1 MRGGEWRVKPLEGIR
16 VVDLTR
22 VVSGPVCTW
31 FLASL
36 GAEVIRVDPPGGDV
50 TWRIPPWVGADG
62 EQSEVMGP
70 DDIGISYLRKGRGK
84 QSVVLDLNHPDG
96 VGAFRRLAANVDVLV
111 DNFRPGVMASLG
123 LDYET
128 LSELNPRLIHAS
140 ITGYGPDGPDAD
152 LASMDLIIQ
161 GRSGLMAKSGFPDGP
176 PTKAGATVGDQ
187 FPAALCALGVV
198 AALRQRD
205 IDGRGQYIDVAML
218 DSLVT
223 MLWDEPLDLY
233 RDRGMPDRIGNGDP
247 RGILDTFESQ
257 DGWVTLVI
265 TSDAQFKR
273 LTEEMDCPDLWELGP
288 NIPVRAANRAEIC
301 EEVARWMAQQTT
313 EDLVARL
320 HKIRVP
326 AGAVASAY
334 AAADDP
340 QIQHRQALVPLRH
353 PQSEESSRWLAPAF
367 PVKFSRANT
376 DQTPAETLGTSTRDV
391 LKEIAGFSQQE
402 IDRLEAKGILG

>member
-1 MRGGEWRVKPLEGIR
+1 MKPLEGVR

-50 TWRIPPWVGADG
+50 TWRIPPWVGAEG
-62 EQSEVMGP
+62 EQSEAMGP

-84 QSVVLDLNHPDG
+84 RSVVLDLGRPEGAD
-96 VGAFRRLAANVDVLV
+96 AFRRLAANVDVLV
-111 DNFRPGVMASLG
+111 DNFRPGVMDSLG
-123 LDYET
+123 VGYET
-128 LSELNPRLIHAS
+128 LSALNPRLIHAS

-176 PTKAGATVGDQ
+176 PIKAGATVGDQ

-205 IDGRGQYIDVAML
+205 IDGKGQYIDVAML

-233 RDRGMPDRIGNGDP
+233 RERGMPDRIGNGDP

-265 TSDAQFKR
+265 TSDAQFER
-273 LTEEMDCPDLWELGP
+273 LTEEMGRPDLFELGP
-288 NIPVRAANRAEIC
+288 NIPVRASNRAEIC
-301 EEVARWMAQQTT
+301 EGVAAWMAQQTT
-313 EDLVARL
+313 DELVARL

-334 AAADDP
+334 AAGDDP

-353 PQSEESSRWLAPAF
+353 PQSDGPTNRLGPAF
-367 PVKFSRANT
+367 PIKFSRSNT
-376 DQTPAETLGTSTRDV
+376 DQSPAETLGASTHSV
-391 LKEIAGFSQQE
+391 LKSIAGLTQEE
-402 IDRLEAKGILG
+402 IDRLHSAGVLG

>member
-1 MRGGEWRVKPLEGIR
+1 
-16 VVDLTR
+16 
-22 VVSGPVCTW
+22 
-31 FLASL
+31 
-36 GAEVIRVDPPGGDV
+36 
-50 TWRIPPWVGADG
+50 
-62 EQSEVMGP
+62 MGP

-84 QSVVLDLNHPDG
+84 RSVVLDLGRPEGAD
-96 VGAFRRLAANVDVLV
+96 AFRRVVANVDVLV
-111 DNFRPGVMASLG
+111 DNFRPGVMDSLG
-123 LDYET
+123 VGYET
-128 LSELNPRLIHAS
+128 LSALNPRLIHAS

-176 PTKAGATVGDQ
+176 PIKAGATVGDQ

-233 RDRGMPDRIGNGDP
+233 RERGMPDRIGNGDP
-247 RGILDTFESQ
+247 RGILDTFEAQ

-265 TSDAQFKR
+265 TSDAQFER
-273 LTEEMDCPDLWELGP
+273 LTEEMGRPDLWELGP
-288 NIPVRAANRAEIC
+288 TIPIRAANRTEIC
-301 EEVARWMAQQTT
+301 KGVSEWMAARTT
-313 EDLVARL
+313 EAALARL
-320 HKIRVP
+320 HAIRVP

-334 AAADDP
+334 ASAEDP

-353 PQSEESSRWLAPAF
+353 PLATEPTNRLGPAF
-367 PVKFSRANT
+367 PIKFSRSNT
-376 DQTPAETLGTSTRDV
+376 DQTPAETLGASTQDV
-391 LKEIAGFSQQE
+391 LKQIAGLTEEE
-402 IDRLEAKGILG
+402 IDRLRSAGVLG

>member
-1 MRGGEWRVKPLEGIR
+1 MKPLEGIR
-16 VVDLTR
+16 VIDLTR

-50 TWRIPPWVGADG
+50 TWRIPPWVGAGG
-62 EQSEVMGP
+62 EQSEIMGP

-84 QSVVLDLNHPDG
+84 RSVVLDLGRPEGPD
-96 VGAFRRLAANVDVLV
+96 AFRRLAANVDVLV

-128 LSELNPRLIHAS
+128 LAELNPRLIHAS

-176 PTKAGATVGDQ
+176 PIKAGATVGDQ

-223 MLWDEPLDLY
+223 LLWDEPLDLY
-233 RDRGMPDRIGNGDP
+233 RERGLPDRIGNGDP
-247 RGILDTFESQ
+247 RGIVETFESQ

-265 TSDAQFKR
+265 TSDAQFDR
-273 LTEEMDCPDLWELGP
+273 LTEEMGRPDLFELGP
-288 NIPVRAANRAEIC
+288 DVPTRTANRAEIC
-301 EEVARWMAQQTT
+301 QSVAAWMSQQSTEE
-313 EDLVARL
+313 LVARL
-320 HKIRVP
+320 HDIRVP

-334 AAADDP
+334 TAADDP

-353 PQSEESSRWLAPAF
+353 PQASEPTRWLGPAF
-367 PVKFSRANT
+367 PVKFSRCET
-376 DQTPAETLGTSTRDV
+376 DQTPAETLGTSTQDV
-391 LKEIAGFSQQE
+391 LKQIAGLSEEE
-402 IDRLEAKGILG
+402 IDRLRADGVLG

>member
-1 MRGGEWRVKPLEGIR
+1 MKPLEGVR

-36 GAEVIRVDPPGGDV
+36 GAEVIRIDPPGGDV
-50 TWRIPPWVGADG
+50 TWRIPPWVGPDG
-62 EQSEVMGP
+62 EQSEAMGP

-84 QSVVLDLNHPDG
+84 RSVVLDLVRPEGAD
-96 VGAFRRLAANVDVLV
+96 AFRRLVANVDVLV
-111 DNFRPGVMASLG
+111 DNFRPGVLASLG

-140 ITGYGPDGPDAD
+140 ITGFGPDGPDAD

-176 PTKAGATVGDQ
+176 PVKAGVTVGDQ

-205 IDGRGQYIDVAML
+205 IDGQGQYIDVAML
-218 DSLVT
+218 DGLVA

-233 RDRGMPDRIGNGDP
+233 RERGLPDRMGNGDP

-265 TSDAQFKR
+265 TSDAQYQR
-273 LTEEMDCPDLWELGP
+273 LTEEMGRPDLWDLGP
-288 NIPVRAANRAEIC
+288 NMPVRAANRAEIC
-301 EEVARWMAQQTT
+301 DEVAAWMAEQTT
-313 EDLVARL
+313 EELVARL

-326 AGAVASAY
+326 AGEVASAY

-340 QIQHRQALVPLRH
+340 QIQHRQALVPLQH
-353 PQSEESSRWLAPAF
+353 PHASEPTNRLGPAF
-367 PVKFSRANT
+367 PVKFSRSNT
-376 DQTPAETLGTSTRDV
+376 DQRPAETLGTSTQAV
-391 LKEIAGFSQQE
+391 LQEIAGLSEEE
-402 IDRLEAKGILG
+402 IARLGAEGVLG

>member
-1 MRGGEWRVKPLEGIR
+1 MKPLEGIR

-70 DDIGISYLRKGRGK
+70 NDIGISYLRKGRGK
-84 QSVVLDLNHPDG
+84 RSVVLDLGRAEG
-96 VGAFRRLAANVDVLV
+96 VDAFRRLVANVDVLV

-123 LDYET
+123 LGYET
-128 LSELNPRLIHAS
+128 LAELNPRLIHAS

-176 PTKAGATVGDQ
+176 PTKAGATIGDQ

-205 IDGRGQYIDVAML
+205 IDGKGQYIDVAML
-218 DSLVT
+218 DGLVT

-233 RDRGMPDRIGNGDP
+233 RERGMPDRIGNGDP

-273 LTEEMDCPDLWELGP
+273 LTEEMGRPDLWEIGP

-301 EEVARWMAQQTT
+301 DAVAAWMAQQTT
-313 EDLVARL
+313 EELVARL
-320 HKIRVP
+320 HDIRVP
-326 AGAVASAY
+326 AGSVSSAY
-334 AAADDP
+334 AAAEDP
-340 QIQHRQALVPLRH
+340 QIQHRQGLVPLQH
-353 PQSEESSRWLAPAF
+353 PHASEPTNRLGPAF
-367 PVKFSRANT
+367 PVKFSRAKT
-376 DQTPAETLGTSTRDV
+376 DQTPAETLGASTHSV
-391 LKEIAGFSQQE
+391 LSDIAGLSKEE
-402 IDRLEAKGILG
+402 ISRLRSDGVLG

>member
-1 MRGGEWRVKPLEGIR
+1 MKPLSGVR

-50 TWRIPPWVGADG
+50 TWRIPPWVGAEG
-62 EQSEVMGP
+62 EQSEAMGP

-84 QSVVLDLNHPDG
+84 RSVVLDLGRPEGAD
-96 VGAFRRLAANVDVLV
+96 AFRRLVANVDILV
-111 DNFRPGVMASLG
+111 DNFRPGVMDSLG
-123 LDYET
+123 VGYEI

-176 PTKAGATVGDQ
+176 PIKAGATVGDQ

-205 IDGRGQYIDVAML
+205 IDGKGQYIDVAML

-233 RDRGMPDRIGNGDP
+233 RERGMPDRIGNGDP
-247 RGILDTFESQ
+247 RGILDTFEAQ

-265 TSDAQFKR
+265 TSDAQFER
-273 LTEEMDCPDLWELGP
+273 LTEEMGRPDLFELGP
-288 NIPVRAANRAEIC
+288 NIPVRAANQAEIC
-301 EEVARWMAQQTT
+301 EGVAAWMAQQTT
-313 EDLVARL
+313 DELVARL

-334 AAADDP
+334 ASAEDP

-353 PQSEESSRWLAPAF
+353 PHSTEPTNRLGPAF
-367 PVKFSRANT
+367 PVRFSRSNT
-376 DQTPAETLGTSTRDV
+376 DQSPAETLGTSTQDV
-391 LKEIAGFSQQE
+391 LKQIAGLSEEE
-402 IDRLEAKGILG
+402 IDRLRSAGVLG

>member
-1 MRGGEWRVKPLEGIR
+1 MRPLEGVR

-36 GAEVIRVDPPGGDV
+36 GAEVIRIDPPGGDV

-62 EQSEVMGP
+62 EQSEAMGP
-70 DDIGISYLRKGRGK
+70 EDIGISYLRKGRGK
-84 QSVVLDLNHPDG
+84 RSVVLDLGRPEGAD
-96 VGAFRRLAANVDVLV
+96 AFRRLVANVDVLV
-111 DNFRPGVMASLG
+111 DNFRPGVMDSLG
-123 LDYET
+123 LGYDT
-128 LSELNPRLIHAS
+128 LSDLNPRLIHAS

-161 GRSGLMAKSGFPDGP
+161 GRSGLMGKSGFPDGP
-176 PTKAGATVGDQ
+176 PIKAGVTVGDQ

-205 IDGRGQYIDVAML
+205 IDGQGQYIDVAML
-218 DSLVT
+218 DGLVT

-233 RDRGMPDRIGNGDP
+233 RERGLPDRIGNGDP

-273 LTEEMDCPDLWELGP
+273 LTEEMGRPDLWELGP
-288 NIPVRAANRAEIC
+288 NVPVRADNRAEIC
-301 EEVARWMAQQTT
+301 SEVAAWMAEQTT
-313 EDLVARL
+313 EELVARL
-320 HKIRVP
+320 HNIRVP

-334 AAADDP
+334 AAVDDP
-340 QIQHRQALVPLRH
+340 QIQHRQALVPLQH
-353 PQSEESSRWLAPAF
+353 PHAAEPSGRLGPAF
-367 PVKFSRANT
+367 PVKFSRSET
-376 DQTPAETLGTSTRDV
+376 DQRPAETLGTSTNSV
-391 LKEIAGFSQQE
+391 LQEIAGLSEEE
-402 IDRLEAKGILG
+402 ITRLRAEGVLG

>member
-1 MRGGEWRVKPLEGIR
+1 MKPLEGVR

-50 TWRIPPWVGADG
+50 TWRIPPWVGAEG
-62 EQSEVMGP
+62 EQSEAMGP

-84 QSVVLDLNHPDG
+84 RSVVLELGRPEG
-96 VGAFRRLAANVDVLV
+96 VDAFRRLVANVDVLV
-111 DNFRPGVMASLG
+111 DNFRPGVMDSLG
-123 LDYET
+123 VGYET
-128 LSELNPRLIHAS
+128 LSALNPRLIHAS

-176 PTKAGATVGDQ
+176 PIKAGATVGDQ

-205 IDGRGQYIDVAML
+205 IDGKGQYIDVAML

-233 RDRGMPDRIGNGDP
+233 RERGMPDRIGNGDP

-265 TSDAQFKR
+265 TSDAQFER
-273 LTEEMDCPDLWELGP
+273 LTEEMGRPDLFELGP
-288 NIPVRAANRAEIC
+288 NIPVRASNRAEIC
-301 EEVARWMAQQTT
+301 EGVAAWMAQQTT
-313 EDLVARL
+313 EALLARL
-320 HKIRVP
+320 HEIRVP
-326 AGAVASAY
+326 AGEVASAFS
-334 AAADDP
+334 AADDP

-353 PQSEESSRWLAPAF
+353 PLATEPTNRLGPSF
-367 PVKFSRANT
+367 PIKFSRSNT
-376 DQTPAETLGTSTRDV
+376 DQSPAETLGTSTHSV
-391 LKEIAGFSQQE
+391 LKSIAGLTEEE
-402 IDRLEAKGILG
+402 INRLKSAGVLG

>member
-1 MRGGEWRVKPLEGIR
+1 MKPLEGVR

-50 TWRIPPWVGADG
+50 TWRIPPWVGPEG

-84 QSVVLDLNHPDG
+84 RSVVLDLNHAEG
-96 VGAFRRLAANVDVLV
+96 VDAFRRLAANVDVLV

-128 LSELNPRLIHAS
+128 LAELNPRLIHAS

-176 PTKAGATVGDQ
+176 PTKAGATIGDQ

-205 IDGRGQYIDVAML
+205 IDGKGQYIDVAML

-233 RDRGMPDRIGNGDP
+233 RERGLPDRIGNGDP

-273 LTEEMDCPDLWELGP
+273 LTEEMGRPDLWELGP

-301 EEVARWMAQQTT
+301 ESVAAWMAQQTT
-313 EDLVARL
+313 EELVARL
-320 HKIRVP
+320 HDIRVP
-326 AGAVASAY
+326 AGAVSSAY
-334 AAADDP
+334 AAAEDA
-340 QIQHRQALVPLRH
+340 QIQHRQALVPLHH
-353 PQSEESSRWLAPAF
+353 PHAAEPSSWLGPAF
-367 PVKFSRANT
+367 PVKFSRSET
-376 DQTPAETLGTSTRDV
+376 DQTPAETLGTSTHDV
-391 LKEIAGFSQQE
+391 LKEIAGFSEAE
-402 IDRLEAKGILG
+402 IDRLRDAGVFG

>member
-1 MRGGEWRVKPLEGIR
+1 MKPLEGVR

-50 TWRIPPWVGADG
+50 TWRIPPWVGPEG

-84 QSVVLDLNHPDG
+84 RSVVLDLNHAEG
-96 VGAFRRLAANVDVLV
+96 VDAFRRLAANVDVLV

-128 LSELNPRLIHAS
+128 LAELNPRLIHAS

-176 PTKAGATVGDQ
+176 PTKAGATIGDQ

-205 IDGRGQYIDVAML
+205 IDGKGQYIDVAML

-233 RDRGMPDRIGNGDP
+233 RERGLPDRIGNGDP

-273 LTEEMDCPDLWELGP
+273 LTEDMGRPDLWELGP

-301 EEVARWMAQQTT
+301 ESVAAWMAQQTT
-313 EDLVARL
+313 EELVARL
-320 HKIRVP
+320 HDIRVP
-326 AGAVASAY
+326 AGAVSSAY
-334 AAADDP
+334 AAAEDA
-340 QIQHRQALVPLRH
+340 QIQHRQALVPLHH
-353 PQSEESSRWLAPAF
+353 PHAAEPSSWLGPAF
-367 PVKFSRANT
+367 PVKFSRSET
-376 DQTPAETLGTSTRDV
+376 DQTPAETLGTSTHDV
-391 LKEIAGFSQQE
+391 LKEIAGFSEAE
-402 IDRLEAKGILG
+402 IDRLRDAGVFG

>member
-1 MRGGEWRVKPLEGIR
+1 MRPLEGVR

-50 TWRIPPWVGADG
+50 TWRIPPWIGPDG
-62 EQSEVMGP
+62 EQSEAMGP

-84 QSVVLDLNHPDG
+84 RSVVLDLGHPEGAD
-96 VGAFRRLAANVDVLV
+96 AFRRLVANVDVLV
-111 DNFRPGVMASLG
+111 DNFRPGVMGSLG
-123 LDYET
+123 LGYET

-205 IDGRGQYIDVAML
+205 IDGQGQYIDVAML

-233 RDRGMPDRIGNGDP
+233 RERDLPDRIGNGDP

-265 TSDAQFKR
+265 TSDAQFQR
-273 LTEEMDCPDLWELGP
+273 LTEEMGRPDLWELGP

-301 EEVARWMAQQTT
+301 IEVAAWMAEQTT
-313 EDLVARL
+313 EELVARL

-340 QIQHRQALVPLRH
+340 QIQHRQALVPLQHPHASEPTNRH
-353 PQSEESSRWLAPAF
+353 GPAF
-367 PVKFSRANT
+367 PIKFSRSETN
-376 DQTPAETLGTSTRDV
+376 QRPAETLGTSTQAV
-391 LKEIAGFSQQE
+391 LQEIAGLSKEE
-402 IDRLEAKGILG
+402 IARLRAEGVLG

>member
-1 MRGGEWRVKPLEGIR
+1 MKPLDGIR

-62 EQSEVMGP
+62 EQSEALGP

-84 QSVVLDLNHPDG
+84 RSVVLDLGRPEGAD
-96 VGAFRRLAANVDVLV
+96 AFRRLTANVDVLV
-111 DNFRPGVMASLG
+111 DNFRPGVMAALG
-123 LDYET
+123 LGYET
-128 LSELNPRLIHAS
+128 LSELNPQLIHAS

-223 MLWDEPLDLY
+223 MIWDEPLDLY
-233 RDRGMPDRIGNGDP
+233 RERGMPDRIGNGDP

-257 DGWVTLVI
+257 DGWITLVI

-273 LTEEMDCPDLWELGP
+273 LTEEMGRPDLWELGP
-288 NIPVRAANRAEIC
+288 DIPVRAANRAEIC
-301 EEVARWMAQQTT
+301 EEVARWMAEQTT
-313 EDLVARL
+313 EELVARL
-320 HKIRVP
+320 HDIRVP

-334 AAADDP
+334 AAAEDP
-340 QIQHRQALVPLRH
+340 QIQHRHALVPLQH
-353 PQSEESSRWLAPAF
+353 PHANEPSRWLAPAF

-376 DQTPAETLGTSTRDV
+376 DQTPAETLGTSTRSV
-391 LKEIAGFSQQE
+391 LQDIAGFSEAE
-402 IDRLEAKGILG
+402 IDRLQADGVLG

>member
-1 MRGGEWRVKPLEGIR
+1 MKPLEGVR
-16 VVDLTR
+16 VIDLTR

-50 TWRIPPWVGADG
+50 TWRIPPWVGPEG

-84 QSVVLDLNHPDG
+84 RSVVLDLGRPEGAD
-96 VGAFRRLAANVDVLV
+96 AFRRLTANVDVLV

-128 LSELNPRLIHAS
+128 LAALNPRLIHAS

-176 PTKAGATVGDQ
+176 PIKAGATVGDQ

-233 RDRGMPDRIGNGDP
+233 RERGMPDRIGNGDP

-273 LTEEMDCPDLWELGP
+273 LTEEMDRPDLWELGP

-301 EEVARWMAQQTT
+301 GAVAAWMAEQSTQ
-313 EDLVARL
+313 ELVARL
-320 HKIRVP
+320 HDIRVP
-326 AGAVASAY
+326 AGSVSSAY
-334 AAADDP
+334 AAAEDP
-340 QIQHRQALVPLRH
+340 QIQHRQALVPLQH
-353 PQSEESSRWLAPAF
+353 PHAPEPTNRLGPAF
-367 PVKFSRANT
+367 PVKFSRAST
-376 DQTPAETLGTSTRDV
+376 DQTPAETLGASTHSV
-391 LKEIAGFSQQE
+391 LQDIAGLSEEEIASLRDAGV
-402 IDRLEAKGILG
+402 LG

>member
-1 MRGGEWRVKPLEGIR
+1 MKPLEGVR
-16 VVDLTR
+16 VIDLTR

-50 TWRIPPWVGADG
+50 TWRIPPWVGPEG

-84 QSVVLDLNHPDG
+84 RSVVLDLGRPEGAD
-96 VGAFRRLAANVDVLV
+96 AFRRLAANVDVLV

-128 LSELNPRLIHAS
+128 LAELNPQLIHAS
-140 ITGYGPDGPDAD
+140 ITGFGPDGPDAD

-205 IDGRGQYIDVAML
+205 IDGKGQYIDVAML

-223 MLWDEPLDLY
+223 MIWDEPLDLY
-233 RDRGMPDRIGNGDP
+233 RERGMPDRIGNGDP

-257 DGWVTLVI
+257 DGWITLVI

-273 LTEEMDCPDLWELGP
+273 LTEEMGRPDLWELGP
-288 NIPVRAANRAEIC
+288 DIPVRAANRAEIC
-301 EEVARWMAQQTT
+301 QEVARWMAQQTT
-313 EDLVARL
+313 EELVARL

-326 AGAVASAY
+326 AGAVGSAY
-334 AAADDP
+334 AAAEDP
-340 QIQHRQALVPLRH
+340 QIQHRQALVSLQH
-353 PQSEESSRWLAPAF
+353 PHADEPSRWLAPAF

-376 DQTPAETLGTSTRDV
+376 DQTPAETLGTSTKDV
-391 LKEIAGFSQQE
+391 LNEIAGLSEEE
-402 IDRLEAKGILG
+402 IDRLQTDGILG

>member
-1 MRGGEWRVKPLEGIR
+1 MKPLEGVR

-36 GAEVIRVDPPGGDV
+36 GAEVIRIDPPGGDV

-62 EQSEVMGP
+62 EQSEAMGP
-70 DDIGISYLRKGRGK
+70 EDIGISYLRKGRGK
-84 QSVVLDLNHPDG
+84 RSVVLDLVRPEGAD
-96 VGAFRRLAANVDVLV
+96 AFRRLVANVDVLV
-111 DNFRPGVMASLG
+111 DNFRPGVLASLG

-140 ITGYGPDGPDAD
+140 ITGFGPDGPDAD

-176 PTKAGATVGDQ
+176 PVKAGVTVGDQ

-205 IDGRGQYIDVAML
+205 IDGQGQYIDVAML
-218 DSLVT
+218 DGLVA

-233 RDRGMPDRIGNGDP
+233 RERGLPDRMGNGDP

-265 TSDAQFKR
+265 TSDAQYQR
-273 LTEEMDCPDLWELGP
+273 LTEEMGRPDLWDLGP
-288 NIPVRAANRAEIC
+288 NMPIRAANRAEIC
-301 EEVARWMAQQTT
+301 DEVAAWMAEQTT
-313 EDLVARL
+313 EELVARL

-326 AGAVASAY
+326 AGEVASAY

-340 QIQHRQALVPLRH
+340 QIQHRQALVPLQH
-353 PQSEESSRWLAPAF
+353 PHASEPTNRLGPAF
-367 PVKFSRANT
+367 PVKFSRSNT
-376 DQTPAETLGTSTRDV
+376 DQRPAETLGTSTQAV
-391 LKEIAGFSQQE
+391 LQEIAGLSEEE
-402 IDRLEAKGILG
+402 IARLGAEGVLG

>member
-1 MRGGEWRVKPLEGIR
+1 MKPLEGVR

-50 TWRIPPWVGADG
+50 TWRIPPWVGPDG
-62 EQSEVMGP
+62 EQSEAMGP
-70 DDIGISYLRKGRGK
+70 EDIGISYLRKGRGK
-84 QSVVLDLNHPDG
+84 RSVVLELGRPEGAD
-96 VGAFRRLAANVDVLV
+96 AFRRLVANVDVLV

-123 LDYET
+123 LDYDT

-161 GRSGLMAKSGFPDGP
+161 GRSGLMGKSGFPDGP
-176 PTKAGATVGDQ
+176 PIKAGVTVGDQ

-205 IDGRGQYIDVAML
+205 IDGQGQYIDVAML

-233 RDRGMPDRIGNGDP
+233 RERGLPDRIGNGDP
-247 RGILDTFESQ
+247 RGILDTFEAQ

-273 LTEEMDCPDLWELGP
+273 LTEEMGRPDLWELGP
-288 NIPVRAANRAEIC
+288 NVPVRADNRADIC
-301 EEVARWMAQQTT
+301 GEVATWMAEQTT
-313 EDLVARL
+313 EELVARL
-320 HKIRVP
+320 HNIRVP

-340 QIQHRQALVPLRH
+340 QIQHRQALVPLQH
-353 PQSEESSRWLAPAF
+353 PHAAEPTNRLGPAF
-367 PVKFSRANT
+367 PIKFSRSDT
-376 DQTPAETLGTSTRDV
+376 TQRPAETLGTSTHSV
-391 LKEIAGFSQQE
+391 LQEIAGLSEEE
-402 IDRLEAKGILG
+402 ITRLSAEGVLG

>member
-1 MRGGEWRVKPLEGIR
+1 MRPLEGIR

-50 TWRIPPWVGADG
+50 TWRIPPWVGAEG

-70 DDIGISYLRKGRGK
+70 NDIGISYLRKGRGK
-84 QSVVLDLNHPDG
+84 RSVVLNLNHPEG
-96 VGAFRRLAANVDVLV
+96 VEAFRRLVANVDVLV

-128 LSELNPRLIHAS
+128 LAELNPRLIHAS

-205 IDGRGQYIDVAML
+205 IDGKGQYIDVAML

-233 RDRGMPDRIGNGDP
+233 RERGMPDRIGNGDP

-265 TSDAQFKR
+265 TSDSQFKR
-273 LTEEMDCPDLWELGP
+273 LTEEMARPDLWEMGP

-301 EEVARWMAQQTT
+301 KAVAAWMAQQTT
-313 EDLVARL
+313 EQLVTRL
-320 HKIRVP
+320 HAIRVP
-326 AGAVASAY
+326 AGSVASAA
-334 AAADDP
+334 AAADDL
-340 QIQHRQALVPLRH
+340 QIQHRQALVPLQH
-353 PQSEESSRWLAPAF
+353 PDATDPTRWLAPAF
-367 PVKFSRANT
+367 PIKFSRANT
-376 DQTPAETLGTSTRDV
+376 DQAPAETLGTSTQDV
-391 LKEIAGFSQQE
+391 LKEIAGLSEEE
-402 IDRLEAKGILG
+402 IDRLRAEGILG

>member
-1 MRGGEWRVKPLEGIR
+1 M
-16 VVDLTR
+16 VDLTR

-62 EQSEVMGP
+62 EQSEAMGP

-84 QSVVLDLNHPDG
+84 RSVVLDLGRSEG
-96 VGAFRRLAANVDVLV
+96 VDAFRRLAANVDVLV

-128 LSELNPRLIHAS
+128 LAELNPRLIHAS
-140 ITGYGPDGPDAD
+140 ITGFGPDGPDAD

-176 PTKAGATVGDQ
+176 PTKAGATIGDQ

-218 DSLVT
+218 DSLVA

-233 RDRGMPDRIGNGDP
+233 RERNMPDRMGNGDP

-273 LTEEMDCPDLWELGP
+273 LTEEMARPDLWELGP
-288 NIPVRAANRAEIC
+288 NIPVRAANRVEIC

-313 EDLVARL
+313 EQLVVRL
-320 HKIRVP
+320 HRIRVP

-334 AAADDP
+334 AADDDP
-340 QIQHRQALVPLRH
+340 QIQHRRALVPLQH
-353 PQSEESSRWLAPAF
+353 PHATEPTRWLAPAF
-367 PVKFSRANT
+367 PVKLSRANT
-376 DQTPAETLGTSTRDV
+376 DQQPAETLGTSTRDV
-391 LKEIAGFSQQE
+391 LMRIAGLSE
-402 IDRLEAKGILG
+402 EEADRLQSAGILG

>member
-1 MRGGEWRVKPLEGIR
+1 VKPLEGIR

-84 QSVVLDLNHPDG
+84 RSVVLDLNHPDG

-273 LTEEMDCPDLWELGP
+273 LTEEMDRPDLWELGP
-288 NIPVRAANRAEIC
+288 NIPVRAANRADIC

-340 QIQHRQALVPLRH
+340 QIQHRQALVPLQH
-353 PQSEESSRWLAPAF
+353 PHSPNPTNRLAPAF
-367 PVKFSRANT
+367 PVKFSRAHT
-376 DQTPAETLGTSTRDV
+376 DQSPAETLGTSTRDV

>member
-1 MRGGEWRVKPLEGIR
+1 
-16 VVDLTR
+16 
-22 VVSGPVCTW
+22 
-31 FLASL
+31 
-36 GAEVIRVDPPGGDV
+36 
-50 TWRIPPWVGADG
+50 
-62 EQSEVMGP
+62 MGP

-84 QSVVLDLNHPDG
+84 RSVVLDLGRPEGAD
-96 VGAFRRLAANVDVLV
+96 AFRRLAANSDVLV

-128 LSELNPRLIHAS
+128 LAELNPRLIHAS

-176 PTKAGATVGDQ
+176 PTKAGATIGDQ

-205 IDGRGQYIDVAML
+205 IDGQGQYIDVSML
-218 DSLVT
+218 DSLVAL
-223 MLWDEPLDLY
+223 LWDEPLDIY

-247 RGILDTFESQ
+247 RGIVDTFATQ

-265 TSDAQFKR
+265 TSDAQFER
-273 LTEEMDCPDLWELGP
+273 LTEELGRPDLFELGP
-288 NIPVRAANRAEIC
+288 NVPVRAANRAEIC
-301 EEVARWMAQQTT
+301 EGVAEWMAARTT
-313 EDLVARL
+313 DAALARL
-320 HKIRVP
+320 HAVRVP

-334 AAADDP
+334 ASADDP

-353 PQSEESSRWLAPAF
+353 PHSPEPTNRLGPAF
-367 PVKFSRANT
+367 PVKFSRSDA
-376 DQTPAETLGTSTRDV
+376 DQVPAETLGASTHAV
-391 LKEIAGFSQQE
+391 LEEIAGLSPTE
-402 IDRLEAKGILG
+402 IDRLHASGVLG

>member
-1 MRGGEWRVKPLEGIR
+1 MKPLEGIR

-50 TWRIPPWVGADG
+50 TWRIPPWVGPEG

-84 QSVVLDLNHPDG
+84 RSVVLDLGRPEGAD
-96 VGAFRRLAANVDVLV
+96 AFRRLATNVDVLV

-128 LSELNPRLIHAS
+128 LAKLNPRLIHAS

-161 GRSGLMAKSGFPDGP
+161 GRSGLMAKSGFPGGP
-176 PTKAGATVGDQ
+176 PIKAGVTVGDQ

-205 IDGRGQYIDVAML
+205 IDGQGQYIDVAML
-218 DSLVT
+218 DGLVT

-233 RDRGMPDRIGNGDP
+233 RERGLPDRMGNGDP
-247 RGILDTFESQ
+247 RGILDTFETQ
-257 DGWVTLVI
+257 DGWVALVI
-265 TSDAQFKR
+265 TSDAQYKR
-273 LTEEMDCPDLWELGP
+273 LTEEMGRPDLWDLGP
-288 NIPVRAANRAEIC
+288 DIPIRADNRSVIC
-301 EEVARWMAQQTT
+301 QEVAAWMAEQTT
-313 EDLVARL
+313 EHLVARL
-320 HKIRVP
+320 HAIRVP
-326 AGAVASAY
+326 AGPINSAY
-334 AAADDP
+334 AAVEDP
-340 QIQHRQALVPLRH
+340 QIQHRQALLPLHH
-353 PQSEESSRWLAPAF
+353 PQATHPTRWLGPAF
-367 PVKFSRANT
+367 PVKFSRSET
-376 DQTPAETLGTSTRDV
+376 TQTPAETLGTSTQDA
-391 LKEIAGFSQQE
+391 LKEIAGLSQEE
-402 IDRLEAKGILG
+402 IDRLGSSGVLG

>member
-1 MRGGEWRVKPLEGIR
+1 M
-16 VVDLTR
+16 DLTR

-62 EQSEVMGP
+62 EQSEAMGP

-84 QSVVLDLNHPDG
+84 RSVVLDLGRPEG
-96 VGAFRRLAANVDVLV
+96 VDAFRRLVANVDVLV
-111 DNFRPGVMASLG
+111 DNFRPGVMDSLG
-123 LDYET
+123 VGYET
-128 LSELNPRLIHAS
+128 LSALNPQLIHAS

-176 PTKAGATVGDQ
+176 PIKAGATVGDQ

-205 IDGRGQYIDVAML
+205 FDGQGQHIDVAML

-233 RDRGMPDRIGNGDP
+233 RERGMPDRIGNGDP
-247 RGILDTFESQ
+247 RGILDTFATQ
-257 DGWVTLVI
+257 DGWVTLVV
-265 TSDAQFKR
+265 TSDSQFER
-273 LTEEMDCPDLWELGP
+273 LTEEMNRPDLWDLGP
-288 NIPVRAANRAEIC
+288 TIPVRAANRTEIC
-301 EEVARWMAQQTT
+301 KGVSEWMADRTT
-313 EDLVARL
+313 EAALACL
-320 HKIRVP
+320 HAIRVP

-334 AAADDP
+334 ASADDP

-353 PQSEESSRWLAPAF
+353 PHASEPTTRLGPAF
-367 PVKFSRANT
+367 PIKFSRSNT
-376 DQTPAETLGTSTRDV
+376 DQTAAETLGASTQEV
-391 LKEIAGFSQQE
+391 LKQIAGLTQEE
-402 IDRLEAKGILG
+402 IDRLRAKGVLG

>member
-1 MRGGEWRVKPLEGIR
+1 MRPLEGVRI
-16 VVDLTR
+16 VDLTR

-36 GAEVIRVDPPGGDV
+36 GAEVIRIDPPGGDV
-50 TWRIPPWVGADG
+50 TWRIPPWVGPDG
-62 EQSEVMGP
+62 EQSEAMGP

-84 QSVVLDLNHPDG
+84 RSVVLDLVRPEGAN
-96 VGAFRRLAANVDVLV
+96 AFRRLVANVDVLV
-111 DNFRPGVMASLG
+111 DNFRPGVLASLG

-140 ITGYGPDGPDAD
+140 ITGFGPDGPDAD

-176 PTKAGATVGDQ
+176 PVKAGVTVGDQ

-205 IDGRGQYIDVAML
+205 IDGQGQYIDVAML
-218 DSLVT
+218 DGLVA

-233 RDRGMPDRIGNGDP
+233 RERGLPDRMGNGDP

-265 TSDAQFKR
+265 TSDAQYQR
-273 LTEEMDCPDLWELGP
+273 LTEEMGRPDLWDLGP

-301 EEVARWMAQQTT
+301 DEVAAWMAEQTT
-313 EDLVARL
+313 EELVARL

-326 AGAVASAY
+326 AGEVASAY

-340 QIQHRQALVPLRH
+340 QIQHRQALVPLQH
-353 PQSEESSRWLAPAF
+353 PHATNPTNRLGPAF
-367 PVKFSRANT
+367 PVKFSRSNT
-376 DQTPAETLGTSTRDV
+376 DQRPAETLGTSTQAV
-391 LKEIAGFSQQE
+391 LQEIAGLSEEE
-402 IDRLEAKGILG
+402 IARLGAEGVLG

>member
-1 MRGGEWRVKPLEGIR
+1 M
-16 VVDLTR
+16 
-22 VVSGPVCTW
+22 
-31 FLASL
+31 
-36 GAEVIRVDPPGGDV
+36 
-50 TWRIPPWVGADG
+50 TWRIPPWVGPDG
-62 EQSEVMGP
+62 EQSETMGP

-84 QSVVLDLNHPDG
+84 RSVVLDLGRPEGAD
-96 VGAFRRLAANVDVLV
+96 AFRRLAANSDVLV
-111 DNFRPGVMASLG
+111 DNFRPGVLASLG

-128 LSELNPRLIHAS
+128 LAVLNPRLIHAS

-176 PTKAGATVGDQ
+176 PTKAGATIGDQ

-218 DSLVT
+218 DSLVAL
-223 MLWDEPLDLY
+223 LWDEPLDIY

-247 RGILDTFESQ
+247 RGIVDTFATQ

-265 TSDAQFKR
+265 TSDAQFER
-273 LTEEMDCPDLWELGP
+273 LTEELGRPDLFELGP
-288 NIPVRAANRAEIC
+288 NVPVRAANRAEIC
-301 EEVARWMAQQTT
+301 EGVAEWMAARTT
-313 EDLVARL
+313 DAALARL
-320 HKIRVP
+320 HAVRVP

-334 AAADDP
+334 ASADDP

-353 PQSEESSRWLAPAF
+353 PHSPEPTSRLGPAF
-367 PVKFSRANT
+367 PVKFSRSDA
-376 DQTPAETLGTSTRDV
+376 DQAPAETLGASTHAV
-391 LKEIAGFSQQE
+391 LEEIAGLSPTE
-402 IDRLEAKGILG
+402 IDRLFASGVLG

>member
-1 MRGGEWRVKPLEGIR
+1 MKPLEGVR
-16 VVDLTR
+16 VIDLTR

-62 EQSEVMGP
+62 EQSEAMGP

-84 QSVVLDLNHPDG
+84 RSVVLDLGRPEG
-96 VGAFRRLAANVDVLV
+96 VDAFRRLVANVDVLV

-128 LSELNPRLIHAS
+128 LAELNPRLIHAS

-176 PTKAGATVGDQ
+176 PIKAGVTVGDQ

-205 IDGRGQYIDVAML
+205 IDGQGQYIDVAML
-218 DSLVT
+218 DGLVT

-233 RDRGMPDRIGNGDP
+233 RERGLPDRIGNGDP

-265 TSDAQFKR
+265 TSDAQYQR
-273 LTEEMDCPDLWELGP
+273 LTEEMDRPDLWDLGP
-288 NIPVRAANRAEIC
+288 NMPIRAANRAEIC
-301 EEVARWMAQQTT
+301 EAVAAWMAQQTT
-313 EDLVARL
+313 EELVARL
-320 HKIRVP
+320 HAIRVP
-326 AGAVASAY
+326 AGTVASAS
-334 AAADDP
+334 AALDDP
-340 QIQHRQALVPLRH
+340 QIQHRQALLPLQH
-353 PQSEESSRWLAPAF
+353 PHASQPTNRLGPAF

-376 DQTPAETLGTSTRDV
+376 DQTPAETLGTSTQAVFKD
-391 LKEIAGFSQQE
+391 IAGLTEEE
-402 IDRLEAKGILG
+402 IQSLHQRGILG

>member
-1 MRGGEWRVKPLEGIR
+1 M
-16 VVDLTR
+16 
-22 VVSGPVCTW
+22 
-31 FLASL
+31 
-36 GAEVIRVDPPGGDV
+36 
-50 TWRIPPWVGADG
+50 TWRIPPWVGPEG

-84 QSVVLDLNHPDG
+84 RSVVLDLGRPEGAD
-96 VGAFRRLAANVDVLV
+96 AFRRLAANVDVLV

-128 LSELNPRLIHAS
+128 LAELNPRLIHAS
-140 ITGYGPDGPDAD
+140 ITGFGPDGPDAD

-176 PTKAGATVGDQ
+176 PTKAGATIGDQ

-198 AALRQRD
+198 SALRQRD

-233 RDRGMPDRIGNGDP
+233 RERGLPDRIGNGDP

-273 LTEEMDCPDLWELGP
+273 LTEEMSRPDLWELGP

-301 EEVARWMAQQTT
+301 ESVAAWMAQQST

-320 HKIRVP
+320 HNIRVP
-326 AGAVASAY
+326 AGAVSSAY
-334 AAADDP
+334 AAAEDP
-340 QIQHRQALVPLRH
+340 QIQHRQALVPLHH
-353 PQSEESSRWLAPAF
+353 PHAAEPSRWLGPAF
-367 PVKFSRANT
+367 PVKFSRSET

-391 LKEIAGFSQQE
+391 LTEIAGLSAEE
-402 IDRLEAKGILG
+402 IDRLQAAGVLG

>member
-1 MRGGEWRVKPLEGIR
+1 MKPLEGVR

-50 TWRIPPWVGADG
+50 TWRIPPWVGPDG
-62 EQSEVMGP
+62 EQSEDMGP

-84 QSVVLDLNHPDG
+84 RSVVLDLGRPEG
-96 VGAFRRLAANVDVLV
+96 VEVFRRLTANSDVLV
-111 DNFRPGVMASLG
+111 DNFRPGVMASMG

-128 LSELNPRLIHAS
+128 LAELNPRLIHAS
-140 ITGYGPDGPDAD
+140 ITGFGPDGPDAD

-176 PTKAGATVGDQ
+176 PIKAGATIGDQ

-205 IDGRGQYIDVAML
+205 IDGKGQHIDVAML

-223 MLWDEPLDLY
+223 MLWDEPLDIY
-233 RDRGMPDRIGNGDP
+233 RDRGLPDRIGNGDP
-247 RGILDTFESQ
+247 RGIVDTFSTQ

-265 TSDAQFKR
+265 TSDAQFER
-273 LTEEMDCPDLWELGP
+273 LTEEMGRPDLFELGP
-288 NIPVRAANRAEIC
+288 NVPVRAANRAEIC
-301 EEVARWMAQQTT
+301 QGVAEWMAARTT
-313 EDLVARL
+313 EAALARL
-320 HKIRVP
+320 HAIRVP

-340 QIQHRQALVPLRH
+340 QIQHRQALIPLLH
-353 PQSEESSRWLAPAF
+353 PHSPEPTNRLGPAF
-367 PVKFSRANT
+367 PVKFSRS
-376 DQTPAETLGTSTRDV
+376 DSSQVPAETLGSSTHAV
-391 LKEIAGFSQQE
+391 LEQIGGLSTEEIN
-402 IDRLEAKGILG
+402 RLQDSGVLG

>member
-1 MRGGEWRVKPLEGIR
+1 MKPLGGIR

-50 TWRIPPWVGADG
+50 TWRIPPWVGPEG
-62 EQSEVMGP
+62 EQSEGMGP

-84 QSVVLDLNHPDG
+84 RSVVLDLGRPEGAD
-96 VGAFRRLAANVDVLV
+96 AFRRLVANVDVLV

-128 LSELNPRLIHAS
+128 LAELNPRLIHAS
-140 ITGYGPDGPDAD
+140 ITGFGPDGPDAD

-176 PTKAGATVGDQ
+176 PTKAGGTIGDQ

-205 IDGRGQYIDVAML
+205 IDGKGQYIDVAML

-223 MLWDEPLDLY
+223 LLWDEPLDLY
-233 RDRGMPDRIGNGDP
+233 RERGMPDRIGNGDP
-247 RGILDTFESQ
+247 RGILDTFETQ

-273 LTEEMDCPDLWELGP
+273 LTEEMGRPDLWELGP

-301 EEVARWMAQQTT
+301 DEVARWMAQQTT
-313 EDLVARL
+313 EELVARL
-320 HKIRVP
+320 HDIRVP

-334 AAADDP
+334 AAAEDP
-340 QIQHRQALVPLRH
+340 QIQHRQALVPLQH
-353 PQSEESSRWLAPAF
+353 PHADEPSRWLGPAF
-367 PVKFSRANT
+367 PVKFSRSET
-376 DQTPAETLGTSTRDV
+376 DQTPAETLGTSTYSM
-391 LKEIAGFSQQE
+391 LNEIAGLSEEE
-402 IDRLEAKGILG
+402 IDRLQSAGVLG

>member
-1 MRGGEWRVKPLEGIR
+1 LEGVR

-50 TWRIPPWVGADG
+50 TWRIPPWVGAEG
-62 EQSEVMGP
+62 EQSEAMGP

-84 QSVVLDLNHPDG
+84 RSVVLDLGRPEGAD
-96 VGAFRRLAANVDVLV
+96 AFRRVVANVDVLV
-111 DNFRPGVMASLG
+111 DNFRPGVMDSLG
-123 LDYET
+123 VGYET
-128 LSELNPRLIHAS
+128 LSALNPRLIHAS

-176 PTKAGATVGDQ
+176 PIKAGATVGDQ

-205 IDGRGQYIDVAML
+205 MDGKGQYIDVAML

-233 RDRGMPDRIGNGDP
+233 RERGMPDRIGNGDP
-247 RGILDTFESQ
+247 RGILDTFEAQ

-265 TSDAQFKR
+265 TSDAQFER
-273 LTEEMDCPDLWELGP
+273 LTEEMGRPDLFELGP
-288 NIPVRAANRAEIC
+288 NIPVRASNRAEIC
-301 EEVARWMAQQTT
+301 EGVAAWMARQTT
-313 EDLVARL
+313 DELVARL

-334 AAADDP
+334 ASAEDP

-353 PQSEESSRWLAPAF
+353 PHASEPTTRLGPAF
-367 PVKFSRANT
+367 PIKFSRSNT
-376 DQTPAETLGTSTRDV
+376 TQSPAETLGSSTQDV
-391 LKEIAGFSQQE
+391 LKTIAGLTEEE
-402 IDRLEAKGILG
+402 IDRLRSAGVLG